1 MRISPRGRIVK
12 GSFMERHMKGIR
24 MKKMLGLVALFVV
37 GFALVA
43 SAQAP
48 CAPAAVEA
56 PAVDVLAAPAETAVE
71 APAAIEAPAV

>member
-1 MRISPRGRIVK
+1 
-12 GSFMERHMKGIR
+12 